1 MWYSMVMVADD
12 KAKLVMQRIMD
23 AFMPK
28 YVGSGRP
35 LDMALFSS
43 YSEESNEV
51 TVYFSPKT
59 ASLAMQF
66 GASPCD
72 SDFVDVK
79 LALLVGDDRAIE
91 MLFPNAQ
98 AG

>member
-12 KAKLVMQRIMD
+12 KAKLVMQRVMD

-35 LDMALFSS
+35 VDMALFSS
-43 YSEESNEV
+43 YNEDDNEV

-59 ASLAMQF
+59 ASLAMRF

-79 LALLVGDDRAIE
+79 LTLLAGDDRAVE
-91 MLFPNAQ
+91 VLFPDAQ

>member
-1 MWYSMVMVADD
+1 MWYSMIMVADE
-12 KAKLVMQRIMD
+12 KAKLVLQRVMD

-35 LDMALFSS
+35 VDMALFSS

-66 GASPCD
+66 GASSCD
-72 SDFVDVK
+72 SDFADVK
-79 LALLVGDDRAIE
+79 LTLLVGDDRAVE
-91 MLFPNAQ
+91 TLFPDAQ
-98 AG
+98 AS

>member
-1 MWYSMVMVADD
+1 
-12 KAKLVMQRIMD
+12 MD
-23 AFMPK
+23 AFKPK

-35 LDMALFSS
+35 VDMALFSS
-43 YSEESNEV
+43 YNEDENEV
-51 TVYFSPKT
+51 TIYFSPKA

-91 MLFPNAQ
+91 TLFPDAQ